1 MSSFNVC
8 RLLAVVSIEQKV
20 LTERPS
26 PYTVLEWLAALNVTI
41 KNKNNKMI
49 NFEEEFA
56 KWNAESDQVCD

>member
-8 RLLAVVSIEQKV
+8 RLLAVVSIEQSV
-20 LTERPS
+20 LTERHS
-26 PYTVLEWLAALNVTI
+26 PYTVFEWLSALNVTI

-49 NFEEEFA
+49 NFEKEFA